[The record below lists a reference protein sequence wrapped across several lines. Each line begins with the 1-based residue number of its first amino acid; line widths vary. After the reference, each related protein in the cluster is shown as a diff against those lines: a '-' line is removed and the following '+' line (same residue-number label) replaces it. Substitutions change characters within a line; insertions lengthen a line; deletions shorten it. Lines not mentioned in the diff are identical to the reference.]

1 MVGKRIAKLRDEK
14 GWTQKQL
21 AKATRLSK
29 SYIASIEEG
38 KRPGIKALAIIAE
51 ELGVEVGEL
60 LRRNNDV

>member
-38 KRPGIKALAIIAE
+38 KRPGIKTAVIIAE
-51 ELGVEVGEL
+51 ALGVKVREL
-60 LRRNNDV
+60 YRERY